1 MNNTVKFY
9 VIEISEGDTKI
20 KGKAMYEYDN
30 KNSAIATFHKK
41 LGTAMASDLYATEQ
55 IMVVNSNNV
64 VICCEKYINDD
75 YATEEPTEE

>member
-9 VIEISEGDTKI
+9 VIEISDGDSKI
-20 KGKAMYEYDN
+20 KGKAIYEYDN

-41 LGTAMASDLYATEQ
+41 LGTAMSSELYTAEQ

-64 VICCEKYINDD
+64 VIACEKYISDTQ
-75 YATEEPTEE
+75 ASIEK